1 MEISTKQEEKQ
12 KHMMF
17 TKNKKNATLTQNR
30 KFFTRQTLNQFTLVL
45 YFNIKFFQNEK
56 PQAYLFPKQAGI
68 RFFLN
73 CVLS

>member
-45 YFNIKFFQNEK
+45 YSISNFSRMKNHKHIFFQN
-56 PQAYLFPKQAGI
+56 KQDLG
-68 RFFLN
+68 
-73 CVLS
+73 SS